1 MPWIETLPSGK
12 YRAGYRAADGKKRYV
27 RGTFDHKAAAKRE
40 AAAAERDARVLGWR
54 DPSSAA
60 RPWGEWAENWWETRK
75 VEPATLIRE
84 MSMRRNH
91 IDDHWAK
98 TRLIDITKHDVKAWA
113 GLLAKKG
120 LEPSSVQ
127 RILNV
132 FRSSLSAAVDAEILV
147 ANPADRVRVTV
158 GQKDT
163 RRYLTQAEARLLLAE
178 FSGVDLAMVS
188 VLLYCGLRYGEMAG
202 LQSKR
207 VREGS
212 IRVAEVWDSAA
223 RELKA
228 YPKGRSIRDVP
239 IPEHVRPLLN
249 LSGTMVFSK
258 PREPVPDYSNW
269 RKAVWLP
276 AVERSKIGATKI
288 HDLRHTYA
296 SWLLQAGVPL
306 AEVGKLLGHA
316 DPSTTQIYAHLSE
329 TPTAH
334 IFAALPD
341 IRVGQNVGQTAVPRD
356 SSSLPE
362 SQ

>member
-1 MPWIETLPSGK
+1 MAWTEKLPSGR
-12 YRAGYRAADGKKRYV
+12 YRAGYRASDGKKRYLP
-27 RGTFDHKAAAKRE
+27 GTFSHRPRAERE

-60 RPWGEWAENWWETRK
+60 RPWGEWAEEWWETRK
-75 VEPATLIRE
+75 VEPATLRRE

-91 IDDHWAK
+91 IDGHWSGV
-98 TRLIDITKHDVKAWA
+98 RLIDITKHDVRAWA

-132 FRSSLSAAVDAEILV
+132 FRSSLSSAVDAEILV
-147 ANPADRVRVTV
+147 ANPADRVRVKV
-158 GQKDT
+158 GEKDV
-163 RRYLTQAEARLLLAE
+163 RRYLTQDEARALLAQ

-188 VLLYCGLRYGEMAG
+188 TLLYCGLRWGEMAG
-202 LQSKR
+202 LQSSR
-207 VREGS
+207 VRGGS
-212 IRVAEVWDSAA
+212 IRVAEVWDTSE

-239 IPEHVRPLLN
+239 VPPHLAQLLPLN
-249 LSGTMVFSK
+249 GRMVFSK
-258 PREPVPDYSNW
+258 PNEPIPDYSNW
-269 RKAVWLP
+269 RKSVWLP
-276 AVERSKIGATKI
+276 AVDRAQIGPTKI

-306 AEVGKLLGHA
+306 AEVGRLLGHA
-316 DPSTTQIYAHLSE
+316 DPSTTQIYAHLAE

-341 IRVGQNVGQTAVPRD
+341 VGVGQNMGQTAFPPH
-356 SSSLPE
+356 SSALP
-362 SQ
+362 